1 MAQEA
6 SAELYPAVDISNGR
20 AVRLVR
26 GDFGHGTDFGDPI
39 EAARRLAGE
48 GPSWLHVVD
57 LDAARTGSPVNRD
70 VVAAIARAVAIPVQA
85 GGGVRDETAARALLD
100 AGAARVVVGT
110 AALSRPGLVASLVQ
124 RDPRSIA
131 VGLDYRVTASPGEGR
146 VRREVAVRGW
156 SAGSGT
162 DLTEALAAMEEVG
175 LATVVVTA
183 IDQDGTLSGPDL
195 EGLALVLESTGMSVV
210 ASGGVGSLADLHQL
224 AGLRRGGRSLAGAVV
239 GRALYDGRFSVRD
252 AVAALQRG
260 TSGGGASGAARP
272 DGSGA
277 SDDGGSGA

>member
-1 MAQEA
+1 MAREVA
-6 SAELYPAVDISNGR
+6 MELYPAVDISNGR

-26 GDFGHGTDFGDPI
+26 GDFGRRTDFGDPI

-70 VVAAIARAVAIPVQA
+70 VVAAIAGAVAIPVQA

-100 AGAARVVVGT
+100 AGATRVVVGT
-110 AALSRPGLVASLVQ
+110 AALSRPGLVASLVE
-124 RDPRSIA
+124 RDPRSVA
-131 VGLDYRVTASPGEGR
+131 VGLDYRLSTGRGEGR

-162 DLTEALAAMEEVG
+162 DLTEALAVLGEVG

-195 EGLALVLESTGMSVV
+195 EGLALALESTGMAVV
-210 ASGGVGSLADLHQL
+210 ASGGVGSLADLHHL
-224 AGLRRGGRSLAGAVV
+224 AGLRHGVRSLSGVVV
-239 GRALYDGRFSVRD
+239 GRALYDGRFSVRG
-252 AVAALQRG
+252 ALAALQRG
-260 TSGGGASGAARP
+260 ASERGASGSGRPDDSGAPVDGASGA
-272 DGSGA
+272 
-277 SDDGGSGA
+277 